1 MRINKTASN
10 MTQRLESV
18 LTLKNFEVGG
28 MVLFDEQPNYESPC
42 QTSTVR
48 QRFCEDLCFAMPE
61 TSVPQCA
68 CAYGTLSVDL
78 RMCTRKISFS
88 RLQNPSLPLLAPTE
102 YLLVAMERE
111 IRSMSMQPH
120 GSSTSAPWRAIT
132 NLSLAVGIDFDYRD
146 KKIFY
151 T

>member
-1 MRINKTASN
+1 MIDELVHVRNSFILYQQINN
-10 MTQRLESV
+10 WYFVE
-18 LTLKNFEVGG
+18 
-28 MVLFDEQPNYESPC
+28 PN
-42 QTSTVR
+42 
-48 QRFCEDLCFAMPE
+48 
-61 TSVPQCA
+61 
-68 CAYGTLSVDL
+68 
-78 RMCTRKISFS
+78 
-88 RLQNPSLPLLAPTE
+88 E

-132 NLSLAVGIDFDYRD
+132 NLTLVVGIDFDYRD